1 MSETRPTG
9 FYRVR
14 FSDVGWEPAFWNG
27 AFWLAIGSDEDA
39 GDLVLEVGERIEMK
53 TE

>member
-1 MSETRPTG
+1 MTEEKKNLTRETG

-27 AFWLAIGSDEDA
+27 FWLAIGSAEDA
-39 GDLVLEVGERIEMK
+39 SDRVVEVGERI
-53 TE
+53 